1 MFELLRLVLSIV
13 LRIRVKLIEHIEQ
26 RVVDIFLRT
35 QCVHIISVQ
44 FLIKG
49 IEDVEILRNLK
60 IMVGIALRRA
70 FNREDKGKKKKQLF
84 HVENVDKKKEQKRK
98 RRKGG
103 KECKDS
109 FPQESRKQ

>member
-1 MFELLRLVLSIV
+1 
-13 LRIRVKLIEHIEQ
+13 
-26 RVVDIFLRT
+26 
-35 QCVHIISVQ
+35 
-44 FLIKG
+44 
-49 IEDVEILRNLK
+49 
-60 IMVGIALRRA
+60 MVGIALRRA

-109 FPQESRKQ
+109 LPQESRKQ